1 MMEPEIAQVIANNFF
16 ALNNLVHK
24 LYNRVEALE
33 EMNKDI
39 AESIKNIVKVLSKV
53 PGVKEMRNE

>member
-1 MMEPEIAQVIANNFF
+1 MEPEIVEVTANNFF